1 LQIQVVWRRAL
12 SVSIKLNHCE
22 CAVRSL
28 VNLEAQFCLLNLA
41 VAVNDQPQR
50 SVGYISIAHDLN
62 VPAAVEL
69 PFIFD

>member
-1 LQIQVVWRRAL
+1 
-12 SVSIKLNHCE
+12 
-22 CAVRSL
+22 